1 MTAPERILVATY
13 SGKTHSGYWGVDDV
27 SLGPKTYILATP
39 EALAAS
45 PEVQALIA
53 DAVARGME
61 RAADHITDQAK
72 QIDADED
79 EAATWGGP
87 DPRGR
92 DVEALMRGQA
102 KRFRIEALAVRAE
115 AAAIRDGHKPGE

>member
-27 SLGPKTYILATP
+27 SFGPKIYILATP

-45 PEVQALIA
+45 PEVAALIA
-53 DAVARGME
+53 DAVAKERDRCEDAAIQSSIWVEDGKRTSDEWARGV
-61 RAADHITDQAK
+61 
-72 QIDADED
+72 
-79 EAATWGGP
+79 
-87 DPRGR
+87 R
-92 DVEALMRGQA
+92 DSR
-102 KRFRIEALAVRAE
+102 RDI